1 MWCDLGMLQ
10 CWFPVYYSI
19 LSSEREHDSVVMPLL
34 RPPHMLGRV
43 QITSITYLSV
53 YTGIFGWEFK
63 SVTWEAVNPQTFVR
77 HLAPLVFVL
86 HFIPAMLLY
95 LVNCPLGH
103 RHLCHSTNE
112 VTAALNQAETNQSED
127 SIQTLFTLVHT
138 YMEPI
143 PMPQLCIGN
152 RK

>member
-1 MWCDLGMLQ
+1 M
-10 CWFPVYYSI
+10 
-19 LSSEREHDSVVMPLL
+19 
-34 RPPHMLGRV
+34 
-43 QITSITYLSV
+43 
-53 YTGIFGWEFK
+53 
-63 SVTWEAVNPQTFVR
+63 NPQTLVR
-77 HLAPLVFVL
+77 HLAPLVFIL
-86 HFIPAMLLY
+86 HFIPAILLY
-95 LVNCPLGH
+95 FVNCPLGP
-103 RHLCHSTNE
+103 LPQYPNE